1 MKSNIPNRSVEYF
14 DNRISRY
21 SMKNGKC
28 EITGEFL
35 PAEFVHCHHYIPVS
49 LGGTD
54 EFKNLRVLNKFV
66 HFLLHATETQT
77 INKYLDMLQL
87 NPTAIKK
94 INDYRKKCNLESV
107 S

>member
-66 HFLLHATETQT
+66 HFLITR
-77 INKYLDMLQL
+77 NG
-87 NPTAIKK
+87 NS
-94 INDYRKKCNLESV
+94 ND
-107 S
+107 